1 MDNKLA
7 AELIKQNDNLR
18 EQLKQAN
25 KQIQELENE
34 ITVLKNV
41 NNSI

>member
-1 MDNKLA
+1 MDAKLA
-7 AELIKQNDNLR
+7 EELIKQNDNLR

-25 KQIQELENE
+25 RQIQELENE

>member
-1 MDNKLA
+1 MDEKLA
-7 AELIKQNDNLR
+7 AELVKQNDNLR

-25 KQIQELENE
+25 RQIQELENE